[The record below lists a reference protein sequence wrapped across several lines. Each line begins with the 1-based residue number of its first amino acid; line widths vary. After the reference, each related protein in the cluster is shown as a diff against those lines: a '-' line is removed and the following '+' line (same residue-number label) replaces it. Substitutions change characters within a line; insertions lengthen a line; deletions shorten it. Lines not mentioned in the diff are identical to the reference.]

1 MNCLKSLVIAT
12 SLLASFSSSA
22 AIVQLDFEGVDDL
35 ASVGNFYNGGD
46 GTNYGIEFSGPTLG
60 IIDRDSGGTGN
71 FANEP
76 SPNTVMF
83 FLNAQNAILNYA
95 AGFDTGFSFFYS
107 SATAASVKVYDGINA
122 SGSLLATLALS
133 AQFSQNCSGDPTGQF
148 CHWDPIGVLFAGTAK
163 SIDFGGTANQ
173 TGFDDITFG
182 TDNPG
187 PINTVPLP
195 AAGWLLGTAL
205 LGFISRKSVKG

>member
-1 MNCLKSLVIAT
+1 MNVLKNLVFAISLFV
-12 SLLASFSSSA
+12 SFSSSA
-22 AIVQLDFEGVDDL
+22 AIVKLDFEGIDDL

-60 IIDRDSGGTGN
+60 IIDADSGGSGN

-76 SPNTVMF
+76 SPKTVMF
-83 FLNAQNAILNYA
+83 FLDTQNAILNYA

-107 SATAASVKVYDGINA
+107 SSTGASVKVYDGLNA
-122 SGSLLATLALS
+122 TGSLLASLALS
-133 AQFSQNCSGDPTGQF
+133 DQFSQNCSGDPFGQF
-148 CHWDPIGVLFAGTAK
+148 CHWDPKGVLFAGTAK
-163 SIDFGGTANQ
+163 SIDFGGTANK
-173 TGFDDITFG
+173 TAFDDITFG

-187 PINTVPLP
+187 PINNVPLP

-205 LGFISRKSVKG
+205 LGFISRKSVIS

>member
-1 MNCLKSLVIAT
+1 MDGLKNLVFAT
-12 SLLASFSSSA
+12 SLLVSFSSSA

-76 SPNTVMF
+76 SASTVMF

-107 SATAASVKVYDGINA
+107 SSTAASVKVYEGLNA
-122 SGSLLATLALS
+122 TGSLLATLALS
-133 AQFSQNCSGDPTGQF
+133 SQFSQNCSGDPTGQF

-173 TGFDDITFG
+173 TAFDDITFG
-182 TDNPG
+182 TNNPG
-187 PINTVPLP
+187 PINPVPLP
-195 AAGWLLGTAL
+195 AAGWLFGTAL
-205 LGFISRKSVKG
+205 LGFINRKKVLS